1 MLSEVAAPGRL
12 LESPR
17 VREAGRGAGE
27 GGGGRGTACIET
39 AKGLRLRNV
48 IVASWTG
55 GAREKAL
62 YQMAMRYV

>member
-17 VREAGRGAGE
+17 VRDAGRGVGD
-27 GGGGRGTACIET
+27 GGGKGTACIET
-39 AKGLRLRNV
+39 AKGLQLWNV

-55 GAREKAL
+55 GAREKASC
-62 YQMAMRYV
+62 